1 MRHSIE
7 KSPMER
13 FVTERDRRNRFIRQA
28 EFALERELERQ
39 EIIGRDLGRL
49 VYAVKDALD
58 PDGIWS

>member
-1 MRHSIE
+1 MRKGFAYPQRHITE
-7 KSPMER
+7 AER
-13 FVTERDRRNRFIRQA
+13 RVHRCQQA

-39 EIIGRDLGRL
+39 EILGRDVGRL